1 MCLNIGESKLS
12 SNLIKF
18 QVDSNG
24 FTIDAEYDRETVEEV
39 LPEVMERIHREY
51 AERDSRTTVFLAAPG
66 GTGKTTLSKIIE
78 RMFNERYPESLI
90 AAGIDGFHYKNSYL
104 ETHYVNIPGGKIP
117 LRSMKGFYNTYDTSL
132 LERKIHSFVS
142 CTGERWPIYSRI
154 LHDPVDDSAE
164 MNADILLLEGNWLL
178 DPDPRWSELRA
189 YCNLSIFIEPPAEML
204 RSRLIDRKVRG
215 GLSLKEAEEFYR
227 NSDSKGVQRVL
238 DSHVNADIYL
248 VLDETGHKLTLR

>member
-1 MCLNIGESKLS
+1 VSGYGGGKLS

-24 FTIDAEYDRETVEEV
+24 FTIDAEYDKETVEVV
-39 LPEVMERIHREY
+39 LSEIMDRIHQEY
-51 AERDSRTTVFLAAPG
+51 TQRGARTTIFLAAPG

-104 ETHYVNIPGGKIP
+104 DTHYVDIPEGKIP
-117 LRSMKGFYNTYDTSL
+117 LRRMKGFYNTYDTSL
-132 LERKIHSFVS
+132 LGRKIQSFVS
-142 CTGERWPIYSRI
+142 CTGERWPVYSRI
-154 LHDPVDDSAE
+154 LHDPVDDSIE

-178 DPDPRWSELRA
+178 DSDPRWSKLRDF
-189 YCNLSIFIEPPAEML
+189 CNLSIFIEPPAEML
-204 RSRLIDRKVRG
+204 RSRLIERKVRG
-215 GLSLKEAEEFYR
+215 GLSLEEAEEFYR

-238 DSHVNADIYL
+238 DSHVDADINL
-248 VLDETGHKLTLR
+248 ILDETGHKLTLR